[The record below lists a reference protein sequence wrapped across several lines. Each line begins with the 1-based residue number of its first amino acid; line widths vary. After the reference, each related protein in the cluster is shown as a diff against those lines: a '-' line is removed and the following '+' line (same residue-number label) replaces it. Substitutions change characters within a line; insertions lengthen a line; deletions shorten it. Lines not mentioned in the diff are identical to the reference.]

1 MATTSR
7 TPTANPA
14 VTMTPDEK
22 RLRKLSP
29 GELADEVGAVKA
41 QISDLEA
48 RLDGYKAEGV
58 RRGLSEA
65 DGMLFRLAFSPPTAQ
80 LRIDGNLLRAVF
92 GDPFA
97 DHFSRP
103 IMIDW
108 VMRCSARKAA

>member
-1 MATTSR
+1 
-7 TPTANPA
+7 
-14 VTMTPDEK
+14 MTEALDPELK

-48 RLDGYKAEGV
+48 KLDGYKADAI
-58 RRGLSEA
+58 RRGLTEA
-65 DGMLFRLAFSPPTAQ
+65 DGKLFRLAFTPPTPQ
-80 LRIDGNLLRAVF
+80 LRLDSKLLRAVF

-97 DHFSRP
+97 DHFSRTVLV
-103 IMIDW
+103 DW